1 MDILY
6 DILSLARGRH
16 CSGFGGVYA
25 VWAHVII
32 LITNVIIVYRHHHE
46 WHCRVQVNVANLSR
60 DLGYIEYEARESGL
74 LTEEE
79 IIIIGVCVGAAC
91 LIILVIV
98 IAVVVQLKRKS
109 TEKDRE
115 NRRLLALLF
124 QLESSVRDQCKQG
137 LYSSQ
142 SVSSAPLCLFQSHF
156 FWLLS
161 SDENSV
167 HKTSLSTSFCD
178 EPSVKWPT
186 SLFVLIIFITPP
198 LAIARA
204 A

>member
-16 CSGFGGVYA
+16 CSVFGGVYA

-142 SVSSAPLCLFQSHF
+142 SVSSAPLCLSFNLTF
-156 FWLLS
+156 
-161 SDENSV
+161 SDCSV
-167 HKTSLSTSFCD
+167 LTRTVYIKPVCLPVSVTSLQWSGQ
-178 EPSVKWPT
+178 
-186 SLFVLIIFITPP
+186 P
-198 LAIARA
+198 LCLYWLYLSRRRSR
-204 A
+204 